1 MIFPIFSS
9 NRNTNSRFRVI
20 FGCQFLAEICRL
32 EKKIGL
38 YGPFSKV
45 LFPKEEGGGAL
56 AKLWKDCLFFS
67 ALLHVFLFCNKGF

>member
-1 MIFPIFSS
+1 MVFLTFSS

-38 YGPFSKV
+38 YGPFSKI
-45 LFPKEEGGGAL
+45 LFPKEEGGDAL
-56 AKLWKDCLFFS
+56 AKKGVCFS
-67 ALLHVFLFCNKGF
+67 FAPLHVFSFGDKGF